1 MPILARVSMV
11 YNYKAPER
19 FVTAGANQ
27 VGGLTHRGLQGG
39 DVGGGQ
45 ARGGG
50 ALGGVGGGGV
60 GGDGGGASATVRI
73 LNVPATV
80 TAGATTLL

>member
-39 DVGGGQ
+39 DVGADLRSGT
-45 ARGGG
+45 
-50 ALGGVGGGGV
+50 LG
-60 GGDGGGASATVRI
+60 
-73 LNVPATV
+73 
-80 TAGATTLL
+80 